1 MKPEE
6 ISALADIIT
15 ATAITAGILIATI
28 GLNTW
33 RKQLR
38 GTTEYELA
46 KRLLLQVY
54 RLRDALQYTRSPFLS
69 AGEAGE
75 IPEGISWE
83 IAAYNHRWNTVR
95 EAASKLSTV
104 TLECEVVWGNDI
116 DNLTRELRSHV
127 FTLSNAVDAFIR
139 AKEDPSFRDD
149 FTREMRNILYSHGS
163 SDPYEVTLKEK
174 ILAFEEYVK
183 PHLRRGQ
190 QARTTLNRIL
200 GSLKKGIGI

>member
-6 ISALADIIT
+6 LSALADT
-15 ATAITAGILIATI
+15 LTAIATTAGILIAAI
-28 GLNTW
+28 GLTTW

-54 RLRDALQYTRSPFLS
+54 RLRDALQYTRSPFLNV
-69 AGEAGE
+69 GEAGE
-75 IPEGISWE
+75 VPEGMSWE
-83 IAAYNHRWNTVR
+83 IAAYNHRWDTVR
-95 EAASKLSTV
+95 EATSKLSAV
-104 TLECEVVWGNDI
+104 ALECEVVWGSDI
-116 DNLTRELRSHV
+116 DNLTQELRSHI
-127 FTLSNAVDAFIR
+127 FTLSNAVDAFVR

-149 FTREMRNILYSHGS
+149 FTREMRDILYSRGS
-163 SDPYEVTLKEK
+163 SDPYEIKLKEK

-190 QARTTLNRIL
+190 QTRTTLNRL
-200 GSLKKGIGI
+200 LEFLKKGIGL